1 LQIDA
6 TDLLPAR
13 ATAGLDGQTS
23 RSRRCRKDCATAF
36 LTNGVTSFFVELTSY
51 IQVHTKCQYVRREEN
66 RSGVDQE
73 LRYGFA
79 GIDISSEWAR
89 WTRQRLEDWEDV
101 WLVRTAQYRPGPSAK
116 SCSAGLSRRKGWE
129 WKSTLLAPSRL
140 FARATCRNLFKRIQT
155 CGGAGERAGNHP
167 RNGAHEVPAWRGCR
181 RRLQFGD
188 ASVGVRHVSLEPP

>member
-51 IQVHTKCQYVRREEN
+51 IQVHTKCQYVCREEN

-73 LRYGFA
+73 LRYGSA

-89 WTRQRLEDWEDV
+89 WTRQRLEIG
-101 WLVRTAQYRPGPSAK
+101 RTSGWSGRPNIAQDRPQSRVLRGFRDEKVGS
-116 SCSAGLSRRKGWE
+116 GSRRCWH
-129 WKSTLLAPSRL
+129 PHDYSRGRRAETCSKEYKRAE
-140 FARATCRNLFKRIQT
+140 ARANGQEIIHETERTRFRL
-155 CGGAGERAGNHP
+155 GA
-167 RNGAHEVPAWRGCR
+167 
-181 RRLQFGD
+181 D
-188 ASVGVRHVSLEPP
+188 AAAVFNSATPP